1 MKDHLKTYDRNKKMN
16 FILIIVI
23 AGFHC
28 MQAAF
33 ILFTRA
39 LKKIK
44 PSTRR

>member
-16 FILIIVI
+16 FILIVI

-44 PSTRR
+44 PPTRK